1 MAWQTELNSFHN
13 YTFEEMVDLIL
24 ELRQEIVEL
33 KEAKEELEE
42 KINELET
49 EIDRNNEDD

>member
-1 MAWQTELNSFHN
+1 MAWQADLNSFHN

-33 KEAKEELEE
+33 KESKEELEE

-49 EIDRNNEDD
+49 EIDIKNEED

>member
-1 MAWQTELNSFHN
+1 MAWQNDLVSFHR

-24 ELRQEIVEL
+24 ELKQEIVEL
-33 KEAKEELEE
+33 KESKEELEE

-49 EIDRNNEDD
+49 EIGRNFKED

>member
-1 MAWQTELNSFHN
+1 MAWQTELNRFHN

-49 EIDRNNEDD
+49 EIDRNNEED

>member
-1 MAWQTELNSFHN
+1 MAWQADLNSFHN

-33 KEAKEELEE
+33 KESKV
-42 KINELET
+42 KHQ
-49 EIDRNNEDD
+49 DDKKSNPTTV

>member
-1 MAWQTELNSFHN
+1 MAWQNELNSFHN

-33 KEAKEELEE
+33 KESKEELEE

-49 EIDRNNEDD
+49 EIDRNNEED